1 VGLRLKPA
9 FPAPLIAL
17 TAGVS
22 AVAILAT
29 IFAFRGSTPPPNR
42 CTDPLARTVALH
54 RFPAGHGA
62 HVTGMLHYAT
72 RAQSVSVHADGTP
85 TCSPSALTC
94 DGGDWRVDGVDR
106 SIAMRGGP
114 VLLALLIALSLSLAL
129 LGALYAMTR

>member
-72 RAQSVSVHADGTP
+72 RRSVFVHADGTRDVF
-85 TCSPSALTC
+85 TVSLTC
-94 DGGDWRVDGVDR
+94 DGGEWRVDGVDR
-106 SIAMRGGP
+106 SIAR
-114 VLLALLIALSLSLAL
+114 
-129 LGALYAMTR
+129 